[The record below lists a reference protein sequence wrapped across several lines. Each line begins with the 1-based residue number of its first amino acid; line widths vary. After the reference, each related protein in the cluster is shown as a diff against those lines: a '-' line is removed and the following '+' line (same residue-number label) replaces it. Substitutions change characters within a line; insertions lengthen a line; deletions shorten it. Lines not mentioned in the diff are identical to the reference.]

1 MNRNLRQHP
10 AIAAANEFARNVMG
24 DARILRRELKDD
36 DISRAALEETAH
48 FLSQLAQE
56 MLQGIAPQAEQ
67 PGMLLASLGQRPP
80 EAQPQTPNPEAP
92 PSDVAALLQ
101 QMNNR

>member
-1 MNRNLRQHP
+1 MNSNLRQHP

-36 DISRAALEETAH
+36 DESRAALEETAN
-48 FLSQLAQE
+48 FLGQLAQD
-56 MLQGIAPQAEQ
+56 MASGAAPQPER
-67 PGMLLASLGQRPP
+67 PGMSLASLGQRSP
-80 EAQPQTPNPEAP
+80 EAQPQTPDPEAQ

>member
-1 MNRNLRQHP
+1 MNRNPRQHP
-10 AIAAANEFARNVMG
+10 AVAAANEFARNVMG
-24 DARILRRELKDD
+24 DAKILRRELKDD

-48 FLSQLAQE
+48 FLGQLAQE
-56 MLQGIAPQAEQ
+56 MLAGVAPQPEQ
-67 PGMLLASLGQRPP
+67 PGMSLASLGQRPP
-80 EAQPQTPNPEAP
+80 EAQPQTPNPEE